1 MAPAMAA
8 KGLKFFTGYHV
19 LDLAADAASPNP
31 ALRAWL
37 AAMGDHDTV
46 LWLAIN
52 KVTRAGGSAYAVSS
66 PEADDF
72 VAAQVRA
79 IADGAHAHGVR
90 VALYP
95 HTAFWLARVDDA
107 CASPKKSTAPMSASP
122 STSATG

>member
-1 MAPAMAA
+1 M
-8 KGLKFFTGYHV
+8 
-19 LDLAADAASPNP
+19 
-31 ALRAWL
+31 R
-37 AAMGDHDTV
+37 DHDTV

-79 IADGAHAHGVR
+79 IADVAHAHGVR

-95 HTAFWLARVDDA
+95 HTAFWLARADDA